1 MNNREEEEGRRE
13 AVTPSQ
19 FTRNLLESALNDPDF
34 NWQDRQDFEFAARGL
49 IHRPDDPA
57 IFDRNGDT
65 VWHHEAFEAFLHGD
79 APDTVHP
86 SLWRHALLNN
96 FRGLFKVTD
105 RVYQVRGE
113 SLGNV
118 TFVEGDRGYI
128 VVDPLTTVETAA
140 YALQLLFDHVGARPI
155 VAMIYSHTHSDHFG
169 GVKGM
174 ISEEDVKSGDVR
186 VIASEGFTEWVV
198 KEQGMAAEGMPSR
211 NDYMYGENLEVSPVG
226 IVDTGLGQMIEG
238 GEVTFIEPTDIIGKD
253 GGRMS
258 VDGVE
263 IEFMFAPGEAPT
275 GMHCYFPQFKTLHVA
290 DNCYM
295 CLHNVYTIRGA
306 FPRDAMQWSD
316 SIARSLLFED
326 TEFLISGHNWP
337 VFGKAE
343 IQQFLGEQRDG
354 VKYMHDQTLRLMSH
368 GYVPAEIA
376 DAIRFPPSLARLW
389 HLRGYY
395 GSIKHNVRGI
405 YAYYL
410 GWYDGNPA
418 NLDSLPPRDLAR
430 RTLDYMGGTDAVLER
445 AQADYEAG
453 QYRWVAH
460 ILDQVIWA
468 DPGNLRARA
477 LAAAAHTQMGYAAE
491 NATWRNAY
499 LSAANELREG
509 IPTGEKNHRVLR
521 DVFKGMSP
529 VLLMNSLSIRLNGP
543 KAAGHAFTIN
553 WKIAGTEEACHSEL
567 TNAVLISSA
576 GTDEDAGLTITLPR
590 LLLSEF
596 ALGQIGVGALSGPDV
611 SMEGNLNLL
620 AELASLLDTFPAWFP
635 IATHDLK
642 KGEIGT

>member
-1 MNNREEEEGRRE
+1 MEPTQLTRE
-13 AVTPSQ
+13 SLH
-19 FTRNLLESALNDPDF
+19 NALNDPVF
-34 NWQDRQDFEFAARGL
+34 NWQDRQDFDFASRGL

-57 IFDRNGDT
+57 IFDRDGHP
-65 VWHHEAFEAFLHGD
+65 VWHHEAFEEFLHGD

-105 RVYQVRGE
+105 GVYQVRGE

-118 TFVEGDRGYI
+118 TFVESDSGYI

-140 YALQLLFDHVGARPI
+140 YALKLLFDHVGERPI
-155 VAMIYSHTHSDHFG
+155 VGMIYSHTHSDHFG

-174 ISEEDVKSGDVR
+174 ITEQDVQSGR
-186 VIASEGFTEWVV
+186 VKVVASEGFTEWVV

-211 NDYMYGENLEVSPVG
+211 NDYMYGENLDVGPTG

-238 GEVTFIEPTDIIGKD
+238 GEVTFIEPTEIIGKD
-253 GGRMS
+253 GGALTI
-258 VDGVE
+258 DGVE

-295 CLHNVYTIRGA
+295 CLHNIYTIRGA

-316 SIARSLLFED
+316 SIARSLLFEE

-337 VFGKAE
+337 VFGKSE
-343 IQQFLGEQRDG
+343 IRRFLGEQRDG
-354 VKYMHDQTLRLMSH
+354 VKFLHDQTLRLMSH

-376 DAIRFPPSLARLW
+376 NEIEFPPSLARLW

-418 NLDSLPPRDLAR
+418 TLDSLPPREHAR
-430 RTLDYMGGTDAVLER
+430 RTLDYMGGINAVLER
-445 AQADYEAG
+445 AQKDYEAG
-453 QYRWVAH
+453 EYRWVAH

-468 DPGNLRARA
+468 EPGNMRARD
-477 LAAAAHTQMGYAAE
+477 LAAAAHTQMGYASE
-491 NATWRNAY
+491 NPTWRNAY
-499 LSAANELREG
+499 LSAANELRDG
-509 IPTGEKNHRVLR
+509 IPEGEKNHRVLR

-529 VLLMNSLSIRLNGP
+529 LLLMNSLSIRINGS
-543 KAAGHAFTIN
+543 KAAGHGFTIN
-553 WKIAGTEEACHSEL
+553 WKVAGTNEVCHSVL
-567 TNAVLISSA
+567 TNAVLVSRD
-576 GTDEDAGLTITLPR
+576 GTDADAGLTVTLPR
-590 LLLSEF
+590 LMLSEF
-596 ALGQIGVGALSGPDV
+596 VLDQIGPEAIAGPDV
-611 SMEGNLNLL
+611 ALDGNSNLL
-620 AELASLLDTFPAWFP
+620 TELASLLDTFPAWFP

-642 KGEIGT
+642 FGETNT